1 MNRILLMASAMVGF
15 SAVGCQDAL
24 PDQDPAK
31 YENIVV
37 ALPFS
42 GTFAF
47 KAEEHKSAMLMA
59 VERFEAAGGKPNRPL
74 RLLFVDVSGDSAA
87 AKAAMEAAMAS
98 LTVNGN
104 TSVASIISS
113 STGAMKAAVP
123 FALQYKV
130 PHMEVS
136 SGSGFDELD
145 ATTRGLLDQPGANE
159 QFFAPRP
166 LCLPEPEFTADF
178 VFQRQNQEAGWDK
191 VGVINAGEAH
201 DVMHEKFFVSEMQKR
216 QTGFTPLVNIN
227 LKTAMKTVKQAIG
240 EAMAAGV
247 NVLYFHITGDAA
259 NIAFFQAA
267 RDLNYQGKIV
277 TCGMARIPDVLR
289 VGDPDVSPYLT
300 GRLYFQMRGLPDTS
314 GLRTFN
320 NDLRSY
326 VQKGGE
332 TDIFSA
338 SAYDAAMM
346 MGLGLQYAS
355 AKNIPLG
362 QALLAVATGE
372 GTNQLTVGPDGV
384 TSDVIAAL
392 KRGEDINYQGAS
404 STLEFTPMHPVAPN
418 GHDHFGYMT
427 RGLYYVEQIERV
439 DANTYQYRA
448 LSSPV
453 VER

>member
-1 MNRILLMASAMVGF
+1 MNRFLLPTSAFACLSAM
-15 SAVGCQDAL
+15 ACQDAL
-24 PDQDPAK
+24 PNQDPTK
-31 YENIVV
+31 FENVVV

-59 VERFEAAGGKPNRPL
+59 VERFESAGGRPNRPV
-74 RLLFVDVSGDSAA
+74 RLLFVDVSGDAA
-87 AKAAMEAAMAS
+87 AATAAMQTAMAS

-104 TSVASIISS
+104 TSISSIISS
-113 STGAMKAAVP
+113 STGAMKAVVP

-145 ATTRGLLDQPGANE
+145 ATTRGLLGQPGANE

-178 VFQRQNQEAGWDK
+178 VFQRQSQEAGWDK
-191 VGVINAGEAH
+191 VGVINAGDAH
-201 DVMHEKFFVSEMQKR
+201 DVMHEQFFISEMKKR
-216 QTGFTPLVNIN
+216 LTSFTPLVDIN
-227 LKTAMKTVKQAIG
+227 LKTAMKTDKQAIA
-240 EAMAAGV
+240 EAIAAGV
-247 NVLYFHITGDAA
+247 NVLYFHITGDAK

-267 RDLNYQGKIV
+267 RDLNFQGKIV

-289 VGDPDVSPYLT
+289 VGDPDVSPYLA
-300 GRLYFQMRGLPDTS
+300 GRLYFQMRGLADTS

-320 NDLRSY
+320 DDLRSY
-326 VQKGGE
+326 VEKGGE

-338 SAYDAAMM
+338 SSYDAAMM
-346 MGLGLQYAS
+346 ISLGLQYAA
-355 AKNIPLG
+355 AKSMPLG
-362 QALLAVATGE
+362 QAILAVSTGE
-372 GTNQLTVGPDGV
+372 GTNQLSVGPDGV
-384 TSDVIAAL
+384 NADVIAAL

-404 STLEFTPMHPVAPN
+404 STLEFTPMHPTAPN